1 MIIKAVQHETV
12 RLYYNEETLHIA
24 IESNGNRW
32 QWDEMYQPYFNI
44 GEETIYFKDAGC
56 IQHFNWKTGVG
67 EGFRTK
73 FSNFVIN
80 GIESPLAFETVVWIE
95 YATQNIYFEL
105 IPIEEAHELMGN
117 FYWPGHMAFKEDS
130 SKWYT
135 VINMLQGLMIP
146 NNWPHQVDKLVF
158 DGQMCSSAAYMP
170 WFGQIK
176 EHEGYIAIVCTPWDA
191 GYQVNHPEGSDFC
204 HIGVRW
210 LPSMGKLTYKRS
222 MKLTFL
228 ENCDY
233 NDLCKVYRQYAKEQ
247 GLLVTLK
254 EKAAKNPLVN
264 KFIGSAIVHTG
275 IKTHASPDSAY
286 YDQEHPEKN
295 DEVVPFA
302 VRQKQMEKLKEAG
315 LEKVYL
321 HLDGWGEPGYDNQHP
336 DYLPA
341 CIEAGGWAGMKALSD
356 KMKALNY
363 MFAIHDQYRDYYFDA
378 ATYDRAFALQ
388 NPDGS
393 HIEFCR
399 WAGGWQTYICASQA
413 PLYLKRNFTELFRH
427 GIQLEGTYL
436 DVFTCNELDE
446 CTHPW
451 HTMTRKECM
460 AYRKSCFDYL
470 VAHDILPSSE
480 EVIDW
485 AVPSIVTA
493 HYGPYAFMLWPNEKP
508 KGIPVPLFNLVYH
521 DCVVLPW
528 LMKEDTPQGDY
539 MLYALLNG
547 GAAYLDAEKE
557 GGALKHE
564 IERYQQVAA
573 LQEKIAQCE
582 MIKHE
587 FLDENYRIQKAVYS
601 DGTEITI
608 DLDKGT
614 YTIQ

>member
-1 MIIKAVQHETV
+1 MCIKEIKSEAVVLRYH
-12 RLYYNEETLHIA
+12 EETLQ
-24 IESNGNRW
+24 IEIENHGNLW
-32 QWDEMYQPYFNI
+32 QWDKAYRPYFNI
-44 GEETIYFKDAGC
+44 GEETIYFQDAAA
-56 IQHFNWKTGVG
+56 IEHFSWHTGVG

-73 FSNFVIN
+73 FSKFIIN
-80 GIESPLAFETVVWIE
+80 GKESPLSFETIVWVE

-105 IPIEEAHELMGN
+105 IPVEEAHELMGN
-117 FYWPGHMAFKEDS
+117 FYWPGQMAFKENS
-130 SKWYT
+130 SEWYT

-146 NNWPHQVDKLVF
+146 NNWPHQVDQLVF
-158 DGQMCSSAAYMP
+158 DGQMCSTAAYMP
-170 WFGQIK
+170 WFGQVR
-176 EHEGYIAIVCTPWDA
+176 HTDGYIAIVCTPWDA
-191 GYQVNHPEGSDFC
+191 GYQINHPAASDFC
-204 HIGVRW
+204 HIAVRW

-222 MKLTFL
+222 MKMTFL

-254 EKAAKNPLVN
+254 EKAAKNPLVD
-264 KFIGSAIVHTG
+264 KFIGAAIVHTG
-275 IKTHASPDSAY
+275 IKTHVSPDSAY

-295 DEVVPFA
+295 DEVIPFA
-302 VRQKQMEKLKEAG
+302 TRQAQMEKLKEAG

-321 HLDGWGEPGYDNQHP
+321 HLDGWGNPGYDNQHP

-341 CIEAGGWAGMKALSD
+341 CTEAGGWAGMKALSD

-378 ATYDRAFALQ
+378 ATYDRDFALQ

-413 PLYLKRNFTELFRH
+413 PLYLRRNFTELFRH

-451 HTMTRKECM
+451 HRMTRKECVE
-460 AYRKSCFDYL
+460 YRKSCFDYL

-485 AVPSIVTA
+485 AIPSVVTA
-493 HYGPYAFMLWPNEKP
+493 HYGPYAFMLWPNDAP
-508 KGIPVPLFNLVYH
+508 KGVPVPLFNLVYH

-528 LMKEDTPQGDY
+528 LMKEDATQGDY

-547 GAAYLDAEKE
+547 GAAYLDAEKD
-557 GGALKHE
+557 GDALEHD
-564 IERYQQVAA
+564 IMRYRQVAA
-573 LQEKIAQCE
+573 LQEKVAKCE
-582 MIKHE
+582 MVKHE
-587 FLDENYRIQKAVYS
+587 FLNEAYTVQKAVYS
-601 DGTEITI
+601 DGTEVTI
-608 DLDKGT
+608 DLEKGT
-614 YTIQ
+614 YHIQ